1 MWKCGNVEQPV
12 LKSKN
17 ISFFKIPHFIY
28 SKFAYVANFL
38 YLCSQMWSLLAI
50 FFLQFAN
57 KAGSDSIAL
66 SHTAIEMRQERGIDI
81 DSLDYAVSPIYL
93 DSIRALGA
101 EILHTS
107 RWMNGATV
115 KANNE
120 VISTIEK
127 CTFVDTVYVTRREV
141 NELTSERINELTS
154 EGINEPQLSTFN
166 FQLSTFNSQLSQ
178 LNLLPLHQEGFKGQG
193 IRIGVADG
201 GFYNANTLASLPR
214 EQWLGYADM
223 TDDPQDFFSPE
234 GNHGTLCLSAIVGK
248 KDNYEGAATDAE
260 YFLFR
265 TEEHHTESPKE
276 IDNWVAAI
284 EMADSLGL
292 HIVSTSLGYST
303 FDDGWGDFSYTD
315 MDGRTSR
322 GAQASLIAARKG
334 MLLVT
339 AMGNEGTTA
348 WHYLST
354 PADADSILSVG
365 AVNAQGEIAAFS
377 SYGPSADGRVK
388 PEVCAMGAGTALI
401 NPANNEVIHGNG
413 TSFACPLIA
422 GMAACLWSAL
432 PQATNME
439 IREMIIRS
447 CNQYEQP
454 HTQYGYGIPDAWLA
468 YTHSTLNSQLS
479 TFNFQLSTLNTK
491 ILHNGQI
498 YILHNGQVY
507 DILGNKI
514 D

>member
-1 MWKCGNVEQPV
+1 
-12 LKSKN
+12 
-17 ISFFKIPHFIY
+17 
-28 SKFAYVANFL
+28 
-38 YLCSQMWSLLAI
+38 MWSLLAI

-66 SHTAIEMRQERGIDI
+66 SHTAIEMRQERGIAI

-93 DSIRALGA
+93 DSIRTLGA

-120 VISTIEK
+120 VIRTIEK
-127 CTFVDTVYVTRREV
+127 CTFVDTVYGTRYEVQEFRSLGVTTEPS
-141 NELTSERINELTS
+141 ELLNSSFAASEPL
-154 EGINEPQLSTFN
+154 N
-166 FQLSTFNSQLSQ
+166 FQLSTFDSQLAQ
-178 LNLLPLHQEGFKGQG
+178 LNLLALHQEGFKGQG

-201 GFYNANTLASLPR
+201 GFYHANTLASLPR
-214 EQWLGYADM
+214 EQWLGYADL

-234 GNHGTLCLSAIVGK
+234 GNHGTLCLSAIVGQQ
-248 KDNYEGAATDAE
+248 DNYQGAAIDAQ

-339 AMGNEGTTA
+339 AMGNEGEKP
-348 WHYLST
+348 WKYLST

-365 AVNAQGEIAAFS
+365 AVNDQGEIAAFS

-447 CNQYEQP
+447 ADSYDQP
-454 HTQYGYGIPDAWLA
+454 HEQYGYGIPDAWLA
-468 YTHSTLNSQLS
+468 YTQATTNSQLS
-479 TFNFQLSTLNTK
+479 TFDFRLSTLNTK

-507 DILGNKI
+507 DILGNHIAPKLLNY
-514 D
+514 